1 MKIVMLTLTFLAL
14 NISAK
19 AQLTNLPAK
28 PLVTSETGST
38 KTGSVENG
46 VFSSLRFGL
55 SIEVPRSMT
64 IISTADFKVLNDA
77 GLKLIKSE
85 SGKKKE
91 IEEAESRTQ
100 SLIAI
105 AAMPPGTP
113 LNSALEIAAAY
124 QQPGVTSK
132 MVLAKNIELFKGSSF
147 TLKRNLGDVKIGRYV
162 YSAADFDV
170 VLAGVEFYQRIYV
183 LMHKGYSI
191 VFVNTHHNE
200 EQRNEMEALLAKVI
214 LTK

>member
-1 MKIVMLTLTFLAL
+1 MKTIVLTLTLLAL
-14 NISAK
+14 DISAK
-19 AQLTNLPAK
+19 AQPISPPAK
-28 PLVTSETGST
+28 PLITSETGST
-38 KTGSVENG
+38 KTGVVEDG
-46 VFSSLRFGL
+46 VFSSSRFGISL
-55 SIEVPRSMT
+55 EIPKSLT

-85 SGKKKE
+85 SGKKKG

-113 LNSALEIAAAY
+113 LNSALEIAATY
-124 QQPGVTSK
+124 QQPGVTSQ

-170 VLAGVEFYQRIYV
+170 VLAGVKFYQRIYI
-183 LMHKGYSI
+183 LMHKGNSL
-191 VFVNTHHNE
+191 VFVNTNHDE
-200 EQRNEMEALLAKVI
+200 EQRNEIEALLAKVI